1 MTWEGSM
8 GGLAPLSA
16 SWVTLQTTLLRF
28 STLLLSREN
37 MTFLLVAPHSVVE
50 DEINAQL
57 AKPHRTARHGGALP
71 ELRPSRPSRPAA
83 SFTVLLI

>member
-1 MTWEGSM
+1 M

-50 DEINAQL
+50 DEINAPL
-57 AKPHRTARHGGALP
+57 AKPHRTARHDGALP
-71 ELRPSRPSRPAA
+71 ELRPSRSQPSSSVFYGPVNL
-83 SFTVLLI
+83 S